1 MDDIDELFADARDS
15 LNELIRMHA
24 ESMEAG
30 EVVPGMRPR
39 IKSVL
44 EHQRSA
50 LDYLVPRVNA
60 RYGKKPPRKPYY
72 PMASKPGEFNAQF
85 DRYMPE
91 VRTAYPPIAEA
102 FARHQPFRAD
112 CEWLKWLSKLVNPNK
127 HSKLTQQTQR
137 TDEQYRGASGVTVR
151 GIRFVLG
158 SNPPTFDP
166 TGAIEGGPWTK
177 ETITEWAF
185 VDPPVFV
192 GIALN
197 TIQRGVESTVE
208 DVRQAAAL

>member
-1 MDDIDELFADARDS
+1 MDDIDELLADGRDS

-30 EVVPGMRPR
+30 GVVPGMRPR

-44 EHQRSA
+44 EHQRSV
-50 LDYLVPRVNA
+50 LDYLVAHVNA
-60 RYGKKPPRKPYY
+60 RYCKKPPKKPIY
-72 PMASKPGEFNAQF
+72 PMAWTPDKFNAAF
-85 DRYMPE
+85 DANMPG
-91 VRTAYPPIAEA
+91 VRKAHPPIAEA

-112 CEWLKWLSKLVNPNK
+112 RQWMKWLSRLVNHNK
-127 HSKLTQQTQR
+127 HSKLTQQMQR
-137 TDEQYRGASGVTVR
+137 TDEQYRGASGTTVR
-151 GIRFVLG
+151 GITFVLG
-158 SNPPTFDP
+158 SNPPTSDP

-197 TIQRGVESTVE
+197 AIQRGVETAVE
-208 DVRQAAAL
+208 DVRQAAGL

>member
-1 MDDIDELFADARDS
+1 MDDIDELLEDARRGID
-15 LNELIRMHA
+15 EIAEMHA
-24 ESMEAG
+24 ESVDAG
-30 EVVPGMRPR
+30 AIVRGMRPR

-60 RYGKKPPRKPYY
+60 RYCKKRPKKPFY
-72 PMASKPGEFNAQF
+72 PMARDPQSFNAAF
-85 DRYMPE
+85 DTYLPG
-91 VRTAYPPIAEA
+91 VRQAEPAIAYA
-102 FARHQPFRAD
+102 FARHQPFQAD
-112 CEWLKWLSKLVNPNK
+112 HLWLKRLNKLVNHNK
-127 HSKLTQQTQR
+127 HNKLTQQTQR
-137 TDEQYRGASGVTVR
+137 TDEQWRGATGVAVR

-208 DVRQAAAL
+208 DVRQAAGL

>member
-1 MDDIDELFADARDS
+1 MPKARS
-15 LNELIRMHA
+15 
-24 ESMEAG
+24 
-30 EVVPGMRPR
+30 
-39 IKSVL
+39 
-44 EHQRSA
+44 EHN
-50 LDYLVPRVNA
+50 DVRVA
-60 RYGKKPPRKPYY
+60 
-72 PMASKPGEFNAQF
+72 AA
-85 DRYMPE
+85 
-91 VRTAYPPIAEA
+91 T
-102 FARHQPFRAD
+102 
-112 CEWLKWLSKLVNPNK
+112 
-127 HSKLTQQTQR
+127 
-137 TDEQYRGASGVTVR
+137 GVTVR

-208 DVRQAAAL
+208 DVRQAAGL